1 MQVLHPYI
9 IVDRKISKGSPII
22 VGTRTRV
29 LDITIEYE
37 YLGSTPDEI
46 VDAHP
51 HLTLPQ
57 VHDALSF
64 YYEHRE
70 ELDMEIRERKE
81 KIEEIGDCV
90 RRLKAIVEITSPDE
104 MCNQIQFL

>member
-29 LDITIEYE
+29 LDISIEYE

-51 HLTLPQ
+51 PNT
-57 VHDALSF
+57 
-64 YYEHRE
+64 
-70 ELDMEIRERKE
+70 
-81 KIEEIGDCV
+81 
-90 RRLKAIVEITSPDE
+90 TSSS
-104 MCNQIQFL
+104 